1 MEQEKALELVKK
13 GATLLCLDV
22 PQYTLFG
29 IDTQMFTVGPNFK
42 GIKMIPPGPH
52 FVYYSSSNKDGNA
65 FSPVVGFFVITSP
78 SLVIVRKWVQ
88 QEESLVRLSDEEEEE
103 RYCMGVKNMEMD
115 RYLGP
120 YDLKKFNE
128 WKRIS
133 NYITKSTIERIQPV
147 GGDITVSSESGFVSS
162 APRTTMEMALAE
174 QLKNS
179 KFSEEASGKSI
190 VRGCCYT
197 SIPHVVKQKGVV
209 GQDLT
214 SLNLDKT
221 QLLETLLLK
230 EYGGSEDLLLGELQF
245 SYIAFLM
252 GQSLVSFFQWKDLV
266 TLLFG
271 CTEAPFRTRSLLFTK
286 FIKVIYYQLKFGFQK
301 DDGSASG
308 GEKGASLFLDD
319 SWLSKD
325 SFLLHLCK
333 NFFSLVQE
341 ASVIDGDLLSWTRKL
356 EQLLLT
362 TSGWDFTH
370 DGAVDDLYDEDDEF
384 APVVVMLDETSI

>member
-65 FSPVVGFFVITSP
+65 FSPFVGFFVIASP
-78 SLVIVRKWVQ
+78 SEVIVRKWVQ
-88 QEESLVRLSDEEEEE
+88 QEERLIGLSDEEEEE
-103 RYCMGVKNMEMD
+103 RYCIGVKNMELD

-120 YDLKKFNE
+120 YDLKKLIE

-133 NYITKSTIERIQPV
+133 NCITKSTIERIQPI
-147 GGDITVSSESGFVSS
+147 GGDITVSSESGFVG

-174 QLKNS
+174 QLRNS
-179 KFSEEASGKSI
+179 KFSEASGKS
-190 VRGCCYT
+190 VVSGCCYT
-197 SIPHVVKQKGVV
+197 SIPRVVKQKGVV

-230 EYGGSEDLLLGELQF
+230 EYGGSEELLLGELQF

-252 GQSLVSFFQWKDLV
+252 GQSLESFFQWKDLV

-271 CTEAPFRTRSLLFTK
+271 CAEAPFHTRSQLFTK
-286 FIKVIYYQLKFGFQK
+286 FIKVIYYQLKFGFQN
-301 DDGSASG
+301 DDKSVSG

-325 SFLLHLCK
+325 SFLHHLCK
-333 NFFSLVQE
+333 NFFSLIQE

-356 EQLLLT
+356 EQLLQT
-362 TSGWDFTH
+362 TLGWEFTH
-370 DGAVDDLYDEDDEF
+370 NGAGDDLYDEDDEF
-384 APVVVMLDETSI
+384 APVIVMLDETSI